1 MGLMK
6 NDTFNVT
13 VDDSDGELLLERAA
27 SIRFLMEGILLP
39 TISTFGFLG
48 ERNGINKKLFKLD
61 LYFRKLILFD
71 STT

>member
-13 VDDSDGELLLERAA
+13 GDDNDSELMLERSA

-48 ERNGINKKLFKLD
+48 ERNGIKLETF
-61 LYFRKLILFD
+61 
-71 STT
+71 